1 MLKTPATLA
10 LMLCDFANSWGLY
23 VLVTEGPIF
32 FSEALCF
39 DIQKVTSLA
48 SNSPQRIL
56 RLVSFTVMTSHAMSS
71 HPPGRDP
78 LQPPVPGTVCWS
90 SSVRPHLQLPQKER
104 PPVCP
109 LSPETE
115 RGDILPRPCGR

>member
-39 DIQKVTSLA
+39 DIQKVL
-48 SNSPQRIL
+48 
-56 RLVSFTVMTSHAMSS
+56 
-71 HPPGRDP
+71 G
-78 LQPPVPGTVCWS
+78 
-90 SSVRPHLQLPQKER
+90 
-104 PPVCP
+104 
-109 LSPETE
+109 
-115 RGDILPRPCGR
+115 